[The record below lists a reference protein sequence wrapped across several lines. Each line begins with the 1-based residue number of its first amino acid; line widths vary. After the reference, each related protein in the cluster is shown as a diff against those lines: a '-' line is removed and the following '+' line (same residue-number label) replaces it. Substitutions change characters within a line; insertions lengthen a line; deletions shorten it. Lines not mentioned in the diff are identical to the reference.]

1 VIEMDWG
8 EILKDILVAV
18 VIPIAGI
25 LGALLARL
33 IKKGIDSVDN
43 ENLQKLAWLGVR
55 WAEDQMTGKGKGEKR
70 LESVKQWVR
79 VKTGKKFDDDTI
91 EKAIRSAFQ
100 NFQKELGPTVKPATK

>member
-1 VIEMDWG
+1 MDWG

-18 VIPIAGI
+18 VIPVAGI

-55 WAEDQMTGKGKGEKR
+55 WAEDQMTGKKEGEKR
-70 LESVKQWVR
+70 LEVIKQWIR
-79 VKTGKKFDDDTI
+79 SKAGKKFDEDTI
-91 EKAIRSAFQ
+91 ETAVRAAFQ
-100 NFQKELGPTVKPATK
+100 SFQKELGPTVKPATK